1 MIVSQSLARE
11 LDGVVDDAD
20 AGQHDDVWPLL
31 MRRFRV
37 EKGELAGQGFDG
49 QVRIA
54 KLRNWRSP

>member
-1 MIVSQSLARE
+1 
-11 LDGVVDDAD
+11 
-20 AGQHDDVWPLL
+20 LL

-54 KLRNWRSP
+54 KLRDWRSP